1 MPATVVHKTGQGR
14 PVLTPYGWLS
24 CVARSEA
31 ITSLAPKSQPFAAD
45 RQLLAEPASQ
55 P

>member
-1 MPATVVHKTGQGR
+1 M
-14 PVLTPYGWLS
+14 L
-24 CVARSEA
+24 EA

-45 RQLLAEPASQ
+45 RQLLAERVSQ